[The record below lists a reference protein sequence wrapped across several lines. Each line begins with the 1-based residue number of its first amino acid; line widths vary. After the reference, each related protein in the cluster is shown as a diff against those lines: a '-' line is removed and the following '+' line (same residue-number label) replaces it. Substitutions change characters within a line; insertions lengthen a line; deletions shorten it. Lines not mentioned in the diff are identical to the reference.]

1 MELGEALDAA
11 RGYVT
16 RVAKPFQKIEE
27 VLAAA
32 QEASVMI
39 LEANAR
45 VSILAAQ
52 EHAAQERLQ
61 HLRETQETDEAVLAD
76 FEKSARDRIDAL
88 RADVNEAQARYDTAT
103 GQLTEMAAANRAR
116 LDADYDARLT
126 ILQAEIDALEIRKAA
141 LSRAV
146 DALRASVAAIE
157 ATAG

>member
-32 QEASVMI
+32 QDAAALV

-45 VSILAAQ
+45 LASLAAEEQ
-52 EHAAQERLQ
+52 AAQERLEQ
-61 HLRETQETDEAVLAD
+61 LWRDAETAANGLAD
-76 FEKSARDRIDAL
+76 FETFARDATAVL
-88 RADVNEAQARYDTAT
+88 RAQVGEAQTRYDTVAAEM
-103 GQLTEMAAANRAR
+103 TELAAAKRAQ

-126 ILQAEIDALEIRKAA
+126 ILQAEIDALELRKAA
-141 LSRAV
+141 LTKAV
-146 DALRASVAAIE
+146 DALRASVAIIE
-157 ATAG
+157 ATA